1 MKILLVDDEH
11 LARER
16 LLRLLQKIRPDAVCL
31 QADNGLTAL
40 DMVQREAPDL
50 MLLDINMPGMDGI
63 EVATHLQ
70 TMDSPPAVIL
80 CTAYDQYALEALQSQ
95 VIGYLLKPVREAE
108 LATALTGA
116 ARINRLQLAALRGEG
131 QGRSRISSQT
141 HRGLETMP
149 VSEVRCF
156 LAEQKY
162 VTACGP
168 DRELLIPDTLK
179 DLETEYADSFIR
191 VHRNALVSKA
201 HIRRLH
207 RAESGNWVVE
217 LNDVHIR
224 PGVSRRH
231 LAQLK
236 EHLLLP

>member
-16 LLRLLQKIRPDAVCL
+16 LLRLLQQIRPEATCL

-40 DMVQREAPDL
+40 EMVQREAPDL
-50 MLLDINMPGMDGI
+50 VLLDINMPGMDGI
-63 EVATHLQ
+63 EVAAHLQ
-70 TMDSPPAVIL
+70 TMDRPPAVIL
-80 CTAYDQYALEALQSQ
+80 CTAYDQYALEALRQQ
-95 VIGYLLKPVREAE
+95 VIGYLVKPVRQAD
-108 LATALTGA
+108 LAAALTGA
-116 ARINRLQLAALRGEG
+116 ARINRLQLVALRGDG

-149 VSEVRCF
+149 VSDVRCF
-156 LAEQKY
+156 LAQQKY
-162 VTACGP
+162 VTACSA

-179 DLETEYADSFIR
+179 DLESEYAQSFIR
-191 VHRNALVSKA
+191 VHRNALVSKT

-207 RAESGNWVVE
+207 RDDSGNWLVE
-217 LNDVHIR
+217 LEGVDVR

-231 LAQLK
+231 LTQLK
-236 EHLLLP
+236 EHLLLS